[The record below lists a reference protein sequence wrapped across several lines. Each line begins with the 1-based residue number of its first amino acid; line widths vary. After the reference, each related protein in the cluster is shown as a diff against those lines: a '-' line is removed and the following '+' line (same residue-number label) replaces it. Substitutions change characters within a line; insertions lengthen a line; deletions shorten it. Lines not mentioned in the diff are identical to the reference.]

1 MPSRRFFLKTL
12 TQSMIVAAAAPTL
25 VHAMARPKLE
35 QYSGAWAQVPR
46 ILDAIQLPKIPAQ
59 DFDIR
64 EFGARGDGKAD
75 DSEAFAGALKASAE
89 AGGGR
94 IVVPAG
100 GHFRSGPIH
109 LVSNT
114 ELHVEEGA
122 VLSFIPEPERY
133 LPAVKTRWE
142 GMELMGYSPLIYALD
157 AENVALTGK
166 GRIDGGADCN
176 TWWPWKGKNSKC
188 AQSQTEV
195 ESPTQKK
202 GRDALF
208 ADAEAG
214 VPVDERI
221 YAEGAYLRPPLV
233 QFYQCRNALIEDVT
247 LENSPFWVI
256 HPVLCES
263 LTVRGVSTVSH
274 GPNSDGCDPESCRN
288 VLIEDCL
295 FDNGDDC
302 IAIKSGRNAD
312 GRRLAT
318 PTENVVIRNCRM
330 RDGHGGLVLGSEI
343 SGGVRNVFLE
353 NCAMSSPNL
362 DRGLRIKTNAMRGG
376 EIHDIYVR
384 NLEIGQVKDAIVIN
398 FFYEEGDKGPFD
410 PEVYNIF
417 VDNLHCQQARRA
429 FHIRGFERA
438 PIKGLHISNSEI
450 VSAGELGTLEAVEG
464 FTAEGLK
471 INGEVFRPSALLAGT

>member
-1 MPSRRFFLKTL
+1 MRFSRRSFLASGL
-12 TQSMIVAAAAPTL
+12 AAAAIPVL
-25 VHAMARPKLE
+25 PRAMSRPPE
-35 QYSGAWAQVPR
+35 ADYSGPWGRVPE
-46 ILDAIQLPKIPAQ
+46 ILDSIQLPRIPAR
-59 DFDIR
+59 DFDIC
-64 EFGARGDGKAD
+64 EYGAKGDGSAD
-75 DSEAFAGALKASAE
+75 DSAAFAAAVAACGK

-100 GHFRSGPIH
+100 NYRSGPIH

-114 ELHVEEGA
+114 ELHLEEGA
-122 VLSFIPEPERY
+122 SLHFIPEPERY

-166 GRIDGGADCN
+166 GRIDGGADCD
-176 TWWPWKGKNSKC
+176 TWWPWKGENSKC
-188 AQSQTEV
+188 AQSSNEGN
-195 ESPTQKK
+195 TQHAARK
-202 GRDALF
+202 ALF
-208 ADAEAG
+208 DDAENG
-214 VPVDERI
+214 VPVVERV
-221 YAEGAYLRPPLV
+221 YAEDSYLRPPLV
-233 QFYQCRNALIEDVT
+233 QFYQCRNVLIEDLT

-263 LTVRGVSTVSH
+263 LTVRGVSTISH

-318 PTENVVIRNCRM
+318 PTENVVVRNCKM
-330 RDGHGGLVLGSEI
+330 RDGHGGLVMGSEI

-417 VDNLHCQQARRA
+417 VENLRCQRARRA

-438 PIKGLHISNSEI
+438 PIRELHISNSEI

-464 FTAEGLK
+464 FTAKGLRV
-471 INGEVFRPSALLAGT
+471 NGELFHPSELLARA

>member
-1 MPSRRFFLKTL
+1 MRFSRRSFLASGL
-12 TQSMIVAAAAPTL
+12 AAAAIPL
-25 VHAMARPKLE
+25 VSRAMSRPPAMD
-35 QYSGAWAQVPR
+35 YSGPWGRVPE
-46 ILDAIQLPKIPAQ
+46 ILDNIQLPRIPAR

-64 EFGARGDGKAD
+64 EFGAKGDGVAD
-75 DSEAFAGALKASAE
+75 DSAAFAAALAACGK

-94 IVVPAG
+94 ILVPSG
-100 GHFRSGPIH
+100 EYRSGPIR

-114 ELHVEEGA
+114 ELHLEEGA
-122 VLSFIPEPERY
+122 NLHFIPEPERY

-142 GMELMGYSPLIYALD
+142 GMELMGYSPLIYAHGC
-157 AENVALTGK
+157 ENVALTGK
-166 GRIDGGADCN
+166 GHIDGGADCN
-176 TWWPWKGKNSKC
+176 TWWPWKGKNGKC
-188 AQSQTEV
+188 AQSSNEGA
-195 ESPTQKK
+195 TQHAARK
-202 GRDALF
+202 ALF
-208 ADAEAG
+208 EKAESG
-214 VPVDERI
+214 VPVAERV
-221 YAEGAYLRPPLV
+221 YADGSYLRPPLV
-233 QFYQCRNALIEDVT
+233 QFYECRNVLIEDVT
-247 LENSPFWVI
+247 LQNSPFWVI

-263 LTVRGVSTVSH
+263 VTVRGVSTISH

-318 PTENVVIRNCRM
+318 PSENIVIRNCKM

-362 DRGLRIKTNAMRGG
+362 ERGLRIKTNAMRGG

-384 NLEIGQVKDAIVIN
+384 NVSIGQVQDVIVIN

-410 PEVYNIF
+410 PHVYNIF
-417 VDNLHCQQARRA
+417 VDNLRCQQAKRA
-429 FHIRGFERA
+429 FHIRGFARA
-438 PIKGLHISNSEI
+438 PIRGLHISNSAIRE
-450 VSAGELGTLEAVEG
+450 AAALGTIEEVS
-464 FTAEGLK
+464 GLTVSGVT
-471 INGEVFRPSALLAGT
+471 INGKAFEPGYKQVR

>member
-1 MPSRRFFLKTL
+1 MRFSRRSFL
-12 TQSMIVAAAAPTL
+12 QSVLAAAIVPSL
-25 VHAMARPKLE
+25 SHAMSRPQLAQYNGPWAAVPKILE
-35 QYSGAWAQVPR
+35 S
-46 ILDAIQLPKIPAQ
+46 IQLPRIPAR
-59 DFDIR
+59 DFDLKQL
-64 EFGARGDGKAD
+64 GARGEGED
-75 DSEAFAGALKASAE
+75 ASAVFARALAASRE

-100 GHFRSGPIH
+100 HYRSGPIH
-109 LVSNT
+109 LASNT
-114 ELHVEEGA
+114 ELHLQEGA
-122 VLSFIPEPERY
+122 VISFIPEPERY
-133 LPAVKTRWE
+133 LPPVKTRWE
-142 GMELMGYSPLIYALD
+142 GMELMGYSPLIYARG
-157 AENVALTGK
+157 AENVAVTGK
-166 GRIDGGADCN
+166 GRIDGGADCD
-176 TWWPWKGKNSKC
+176 TWWPWKGKNGKC
-188 AQSQTEV
+188 DQSTNEG
-195 ESPTQKK
+195 PTQHAARK
-202 GRDALF
+202 ALF
-208 ADAEAG
+208 EQAEAG
-214 VPVDERI
+214 VPVAERVH
-221 YAEGAYLRPPLV
+221 AEGGYLRPPLV
-233 QFYQCRNALIEDVT
+233 QFYECRNVLIEGVT

-263 LTVRGVSTVSH
+263 VTVRGVSTISH

-288 VLIEDCL
+288 VLIENCQ

-318 PTENVVIRNCRM
+318 PSENIVIRNCRM

-398 FFYEEGDKGPFD
+398 FFYEEGDKGAFD
-410 PEVYNIF
+410 PQVYNIF
-417 VDNLHCQQARRA
+417 VDNLRCERAQRA

-438 PIKGLHISNSEI
+438 PIRGLHISNSEI
-450 VSAGELGTLEAVEG
+450 KSAGELGVIEAVTG
-464 FTAEGLK
+464 FTADKLR
-471 INGEVFRPSALLAGT
+471 INGELFAPGHSA